1 MSVHGG
7 ITVEDI
13 PRGLS
18 DEVVEQYFFS
28 KGSEIQLF
36 QFDKEKRK
44 ARIIF
49 EDHGGT
55 CLPALCIVGCTCN
68 ILCIVPP
75 WS

>member
-7 ITVEDI
+7 IIVEDI

-18 DEVVEQYFFS
+18 DEVIQQYFFS

-36 QFDKEKRK
+36 QFDEDARK

-49 EDHGGT
+49 ENNGGT
-55 CLPALCIVGCTCN
+55 
-68 ILCIVPP
+68 
-75 WS
+75 

>member
-1 MSVHGG
+1 MSVRGG

-36 QFDKEKRK
+36 QFDKEKRS

-49 EDHGGT
+49 EDHGGIYG
-55 CLPALCIVGCTCN
+55 LPALCIVGR
-68 ILCIVPP
+68 IDV
-75 WS
+75 